1 MTQPVPSD
9 PTPGN
14 PPSALA
20 RWWGHAWLDA
30 RSVQRRLP
38 PEALKRLEAAVRDSE
53 SRHRG
58 ELRLCIEGG
67 LGPMWPGRPVSTR
80 ARAIELFSLLRV
92 WDTAQ
97 NNGVLIY
104 LLLAEHRIEVLADRG
119 LADKVPPE
127 TWNALADSLGD
138 ALRQGRWEA
147 GLMQAVDAVG
157 DLLRTHY
164 PVLPGVADV
173 NELPDA
179 IVLL

>member
-1 MTQPVPSD
+1 MTNTSRPAPLPS
-9 PTPGN
+9 P
-14 PPSALA
+14 LA

-30 RSVQRRLP
+30 RSVKRRLP
-38 PEALKRLEAAVRDSE
+38 PAAVQRLEAAVRESE

-67 LGPMWPGRPVSTR
+67 LGPMRPGRAVSPR

-127 TWNALADSLGD
+127 TWSTLADSLGQ
-138 ALRQGRWEA
+138 ALRGGQWEA
-147 GLMQAVDAVG
+147 GLLHAVNTVG
-157 DLLRTHY
+157 DLLRAHY
-164 PVLPGVADV
+164 PRIEGDADD

-179 IVLL
+179 VVIL

>member
-1 MTQPVPSD
+1 MTQPVPSN

-97 NNGVLIY
+97 NNGVLIRTWSA
-104 LLLAEHRIEVLADRG
+104 LKKLHAEDDRVSG
-119 LADKVPPE
+119 A
-127 TWNALADSLGD
+127 TFANA
-138 ALRQGRWEA
+138 A
-147 GLMQAVDAVG
+147 GSASCSRSCSVCAS
-157 DLLRTHY
+157 
-164 PVLPGVADV
+164 
-173 NELPDA
+173 
-179 IVLL
+179 